1 MRREGGW
8 GDTVKRS
15 QNSAQTY
22 SLRPQE
28 PEGQD
33 DLSPRPARATIQEIQ
48 RQESGVEEQGGGD
61 RGKKASNLLYQ
72 YDDYS

>member
-8 GDTVKRS
+8 GDTVERS
-15 QNSAQTY
+15 QNSAQTC

-33 DLSPRPARATIQEIQ
+33 DLSPRPARATTQET
-48 RQESGVEEQGGGD
+48 SQGWRSRVGET
-61 RGKKASNLLYQ
+61 GKKASNLLYQ